1 MVDSMHVV
9 IIINKVDSMHAR
21 APYAR
26 VKIFTA
32 HFWAA
37 YAQGLKS
44 YRLLFYV
51 LGGSRSLR
59 KKYDV
64 DAGNI
69 EIASA
74 TSQLTF

>member
-1 MVDSMHVV
+1 MRESKNFH
-9 IIINKVDSMHAR
+9 R
-21 APYAR
+21 A
-26 VKIFTA
+26 FLGC
-32 HFWAA
+32 F
-37 YAQGLKS
+37 AQGLKS

-64 DAGNI
+64 DAGNT

-74 TSQLTF
+74 TSQLIHFDFH